1 MKRNAPKSLTPKKL
15 SRMCFWIF
23 LLYVGMAS
31 TVALSRS
38 APSITIDDIKN
49 INTENPALTAGAES
63 FAHNFA
69 YQYFSWAPDRQA
81 VEERRVRLDPYLARD
96 VDRQAGVV
104 TSDLV
109 SSSKL
114 VKSQVWS
121 KKKVADDQAELT
133 LRVQYITTVGKNAVT
148 QLKYFVVPVVAKG
161 ENFLVYDIPRFV
173 KPPDPITFE
182 KNDTNQLAS
191 ESDRELVREVGTFL
205 ESFFKIY
212 ATGTQ
217 EEIKYFSRGEIEG
230 LQRELSFSK
239 IDDINVYAVDKESKK
254 NTYFVK
260 TKVKF
265 IDKDQTVFTYPFEM
279 RIQKEAERWFVVELK
294 N

>member
-1 MKRNAPKSLTPKKL
+1 
-15 SRMCFWIF
+15 
-23 LLYVGMAS
+23 MAS